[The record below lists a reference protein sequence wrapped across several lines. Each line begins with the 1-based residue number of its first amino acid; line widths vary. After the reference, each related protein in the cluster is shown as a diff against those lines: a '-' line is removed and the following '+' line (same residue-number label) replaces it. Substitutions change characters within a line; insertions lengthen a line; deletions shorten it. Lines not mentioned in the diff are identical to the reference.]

1 MLWCVHPSCISNNS
15 TNDIGTKILQE
26 MRVLVTNRN
35 TNAKIPIEQS
45 LIQQLG
51 SMLTSIKI
59 VFSYWP
65 YIALTG
71 TIATI
76 FWIVFNVFEQLLFF
90 SPIVV
95 FYLPEDAITG
105 FILSNI
111 TAILLGIV
119 VSMNVYV
126 FNHSRGIKLN
136 ATSFFSGSTIGVL
149 SSLCKLLFTWLSS
162 SFYTRRCKYALSTFL
177 SNYQTPLRIISALV
191 LESHKPFL
199 GKRIDIASDEV
210 TGEQAAEILSN
221 ELGYKIKYVPVPIE
235 RVYQANEDMARMYD

>member
-1 MLWCVHPSCISNNS
+1 M
-15 TNDIGTKILQE
+15 
-26 MRVLVTNRN
+26 VTNRN
-35 TNAKIPIEQS
+35 TTAKVPIKQS
-45 LIQQLG
+45 LIQRLG

-59 VFSYWP
+59 VFSHWP
-65 YIALTG
+65 YIALAG

-126 FNHSRGIKLN
+126 LKHSRSVKLS
-136 ATSFFSGSTIGVL
+136 ATSIFSSSTIGKRKRENT
-149 SSLCKLLFTWLSS
+149 CIIYGNYKLDSIDRNSVILTRNSS
-162 SFYTRRCKYALSTFL
+162 S
-177 SNYQTPLRIISALV
+177 
-191 LESHKPFL
+191 H
-199 GKRIDIASDEV
+199 GKIIDIPK
-210 TGEQAAEILSN
+210 ILA
-221 ELGYKIKYVPVPIE
+221 I
-235 RVYQANEDMARMYD
+235 